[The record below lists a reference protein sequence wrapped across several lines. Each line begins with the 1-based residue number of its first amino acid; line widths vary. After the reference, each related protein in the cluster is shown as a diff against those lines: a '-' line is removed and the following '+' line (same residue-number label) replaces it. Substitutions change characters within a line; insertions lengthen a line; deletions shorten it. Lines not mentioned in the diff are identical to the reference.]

1 MYDIRVKIEILNYK
15 VNLEILSLQGAPVEI
30 MEVHEKTTLFVF
42 VGGAKE
48 WRKKE
53 ERGKSSISNPRKGG
67 NNK

>member
-1 MYDIRVKIEILNYK
+1 
-15 VNLEILSLQGAPVEI
+15 